1 MSSTNI
7 KVSAYVSSRK
17 QVGAKSPYYLE
28 VMAARLSFFL
38 AGFSIAAWAPLVPY
52 LKSALN
58 LSHLE
63 LSHAILFMSGG
74 SLIGMLVIGFL
85 IKHLSVKWA
94 LLLASLT
101 LTLALIS
108 LASMP
113 KEYLLNSCILVF
125 GFTLGALEV
134 GSNIFGAHLEKRY
147 QLNLLSGLH
156 GCYSLGEILALA
168 IITVMLVSHVSIF
181 VAILAPASALCLIT
195 LISQLKIKTTGQVV
209 GDEKLLALPRGSV
222 IYLALIAALMS
233 LGYGAISSFLGN
245 FSQERH
251 LETAASL
258 FFCTSAFV
266 TIITRP
272 ISGRFFDRF
281 GENIV
286 LYPAIIFT
294 AIALLLLA
302 IAQNS
307 FLIILAGIFQG
318 LGFGNFQSSGQAL
331 TLKLVS
337 KERYAQASSTF
348 FIFFDLGNG
357 LSPYLFGLIA
367 VALGFESMFYLLSAL
382 TLLTAVL
389 YYFVHG
395 KDHPLKMPLFKRR
408 SKKHLSL

>member
-38 AGFSIAAWAPLVPY
+38 AGFSISAWAPLVPY

-222 IYLALIAALMS
+222 IYLALIAALIYMVEGS
-233 LGYGAISSFLGN
+233 MLDWSS
-245 FSQERH
+245 
-251 LETAASL
+251 
-258 FFCTSAFV
+258 
-266 TIITRP
+266 
-272 ISGRFFDRF
+272 
-281 GENIV
+281 
-286 LYPAIIFT
+286 
-294 AIALLLLA
+294 LLLLEKTEISRELSA
-302 IAQNS
+302 TGYIVVVSMMAAGRFMGAHLIKVVGLFKLLLLGILS
-307 FLIILAGIFQG
+307 TTLALIILSLSSSMILSYLALALLGLAIANIMPVALSVAAKQKSMSATAAISAVSTAGYLALI
-318 LGFGNFQSSGQAL
+318 LGPAL
-331 TLKLVS
+331 IGTIAEYFSLDNAFLCL
-337 KERYAQASSTF
+337 AS
-348 FIFFDLGNG
+348 
-357 LSPYLFGLIA
+357 LIA
-367 VALGFESMFYLLSAL
+367 ALVLVLL
-382 TLLTAVL
+382 
-389 YYFVHG
+389 
-395 KDHPLKMPLFKRR
+395 KIKE
-408 SKKHLSL
+408 HLC

>member
-222 IYLALIAALMS
+222 IYLALIAALIYMVEGS
-233 LGYGAISSFLGN
+233 MLDWSS
-245 FSQERH
+245 
-251 LETAASL
+251 
-258 FFCTSAFV
+258 
-266 TIITRP
+266 
-272 ISGRFFDRF
+272 
-281 GENIV
+281 
-286 LYPAIIFT
+286 
-294 AIALLLLA
+294 LLLLEKTEISRELSA
-302 IAQNS
+302 TGYIVVVSMMAAGRFMGAHLIKVVGLFKLLLLGILS
-307 FLIILAGIFQG
+307 TTLALIILSLSSSMILSYLALALLGLAIANIMPVALSVAAKQKSMSATAAISAVSTAGYLALI
-318 LGFGNFQSSGQAL
+318 LGPAL
-331 TLKLVS
+331 IGTIAEYFSLANAFLCL
-337 KERYAQASSTF
+337 AS
-348 FIFFDLGNG
+348 
-357 LSPYLFGLIA
+357 LIA
-367 VALGFESMFYLLSAL
+367 ALVLVLL
-382 TLLTAVL
+382 
-389 YYFVHG
+389 
-395 KDHPLKMPLFKRR
+395 KIKE
-408 SKKHLSL
+408 HLC

>member
-17 QVGAKSPYYLE
+17 QEGAKSPYYLE

-222 IYLALIAALMS
+222 IYLALIAALIYMVEGS
-233 LGYGAISSFLGN
+233 MLDWSS
-245 FSQERH
+245 
-251 LETAASL
+251 
-258 FFCTSAFV
+258 
-266 TIITRP
+266 
-272 ISGRFFDRF
+272 
-281 GENIV
+281 
-286 LYPAIIFT
+286 
-294 AIALLLLA
+294 LLLLEKTEISRELSA
-302 IAQNS
+302 TGYIVVVSMMAAGRFMGAHLIKVVGLFKLLLLGILS
-307 FLIILAGIFQG
+307 TTLALIILSLSSSMILSYLALALLGLAIANIMPVALSVAAKQKSMSATAAISAVSTAGYLALI
-318 LGFGNFQSSGQAL
+318 LGPAL
-331 TLKLVS
+331 IGTIAEYFSLDNAFLCL
-337 KERYAQASSTF
+337 AS
-348 FIFFDLGNG
+348 
-357 LSPYLFGLIA
+357 LIA
-367 VALGFESMFYLLSAL
+367 ALVLVLL
-382 TLLTAVL
+382 
-389 YYFVHG
+389 
-395 KDHPLKMPLFKRR
+395 KIKE
-408 SKKHLSL
+408 HLC

>member
-1 MSSTNI
+1 MEKLEPTFGLKQLFSRNFCTVTVTNFLVMI
-7 KVSAYVSSRK
+7 TYYQIFVSSALFAK
-17 QVGAKSPYYLE
+17 EHFNVALAQAGLSAGLMVVGCLIGRFIFGNLISQIGCAKVLIFGTLTFCLLTF
-28 VMAARLSFFL
+28 AIFFL
-38 AGFSIAAWAPLVPY
+38 
-52 LKSALN
+52 
-58 LSHLE
+58 
-63 LSHAILFMSGG
+63 G
-74 SLIGMLVIGFL
+74 SLSIMYAQRLIQGFFFG
-85 IKHLSVKWA
+85 A
-94 LLLASLT
+94 T
-101 LTLALIS
+101 LTATGTIMAYCVPSSIQGLGVSIFS
-108 LASMP
+108 LSTA
-113 KEYLLNSCILVF
+113 
-125 GFTLGALEV
+125 
-134 GSNIFGAHLEKRY
+134 
-147 QLNLLSGLH
+147 
-156 GCYSLGEILALA
+156 LALA
-168 IITVMLVSHVSIF
+168 LGPFLGLFIVNFVNYDFLLKETTLLSVLAFLCSLVIKNPPTIPSTSKS
-181 VAILAPASALCLIT
+181 L
-195 LISQLKIKTTGQVV
+195 LKLSSYIEPKVV
-209 GDEKLLALPRGSV
+209 NF
-222 IYLALIAALMS
+222 ALIAALMS

>member
-1 MSSTNI
+1 MSIFSLST
-7 KVSAYVSSRK
+7 A
-17 QVGAKSPYYLE
+17 
-28 VMAARLSFFL
+28 
-38 AGFSIAAWAPLVPY
+38 
-52 LKSALN
+52 
-58 LSHLE
+58 
-63 LSHAILFMSGG
+63 
-74 SLIGMLVIGFL
+74 
-85 IKHLSVKWA
+85 
-94 LLLASLT
+94 
-101 LTLALIS
+101 
-108 LASMP
+108 
-113 KEYLLNSCILVF
+113 
-125 GFTLGALEV
+125 
-134 GSNIFGAHLEKRY
+134 
-147 QLNLLSGLH
+147 
-156 GCYSLGEILALA
+156 LALA
-168 IITVMLVSHVSIF
+168 LGPFLGLFIVNFVNYDFLLKETTLLSVLAFLCSLVIKNPPTIPSTSKS
-181 VAILAPASALCLIT
+181 L
-195 LISQLKIKTTGQVV
+195 LKLSSYIEPKVV
-209 GDEKLLALPRGSV
+209 NF
-222 IYLALIAALMS
+222 ALIAALMS

>member
-1 MSSTNI
+1 MEKLEPTFGLKQLFSRNFCTVTVTNFLVMI
-7 KVSAYVSSRK
+7 TYYQIFVSSALFAK
-17 QVGAKSPYYLE
+17 EHFNVALAQAGLSAGLMVVGCLIGRFIFGNLISQIGCAKVLIFGTLTFCLLTF
-28 VMAARLSFFL
+28 ANFFL
-38 AGFSIAAWAPLVPY
+38 SSLSIMFAQR
-52 LKSALN
+52 
-58 LSHLE
+58 
-63 LSHAILFMSGG
+63 
-74 SLIGMLVIGFL
+74 LIQGIFFG
-85 IKHLSVKWA
+85 A
-94 LLLASLT
+94 T
-101 LTLALIS
+101 LTATGTIMAYCVPSSIQGLGVSIFS
-108 LASMP
+108 LSTA
-113 KEYLLNSCILVF
+113 
-125 GFTLGALEV
+125 
-134 GSNIFGAHLEKRY
+134 
-147 QLNLLSGLH
+147 
-156 GCYSLGEILALA
+156 LALA
-168 IITVMLVSHVSIF
+168 LGPFLGLFIVNFVNYDFLLKETTLLSVLAFLCSLVIKNPPTIPSTSKS
-181 VAILAPASALCLIT
+181 L
-195 LISQLKIKTTGQVV
+195 LKLSSYIEPKVV
-209 GDEKLLALPRGSV
+209 NF
-222 IYLALIAALMS
+222 ALIAALMS

-337 KERYAQASSTF
+337 KGRYAQASSTF